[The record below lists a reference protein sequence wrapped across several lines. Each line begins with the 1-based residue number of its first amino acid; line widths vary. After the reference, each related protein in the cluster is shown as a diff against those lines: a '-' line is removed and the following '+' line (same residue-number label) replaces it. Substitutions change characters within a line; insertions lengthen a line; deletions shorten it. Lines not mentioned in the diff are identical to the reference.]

1 MTRKECEQQLAK
13 KMWEMV
19 RILKQYAPE
28 CEYFAASY
36 DDRIDTALIT
46 FNNAYWDEDKYH
58 PVNFSQWEK
67 DNPINIQRDNLTG
80 RFTVTQ
86 GNELLGE
93 HLDYDELIGV
103 IEMNMVGEGH
113 SR

>member
-19 RILKQYAPE
+19 SILKQYAPE
-28 CEYFAASY
+28 CKYLAASY
-36 DDRIDTALIT
+36 DGKLSKALINV
-46 FNNAYWDEDKYH
+46 NNAYWDED
-58 PVNFSQWEK
+58 E
-67 DNPINIQRDNLTG
+67 DAPINFDQWQKTTPIEIQRDNITG

-86 GNELLGE
+86 GDERLGE